1 MAMYKSASGKGNKAQ
16 SERMTAQAKS
26 VITKKSK
33 ATDSAR
39 RATKV
44 SGEKMNAQAK
54 SIATSK
60 AKASSASSRRMTGLA
75 GADAKARVAKTDAA
89 RKKPIKGKPGEY
101 VSTAWKKNQTKKSK
115 IGGLEILGAMLSP
128 RASVKDVMTGPKG
141 KRKSEVYVRGTY
153 KGAGSK

>member
-1 MAMYKSASGKGNKAQ
+1 MAMKKKASSPIDYPSGASGKAKKAQ
-16 SERMTAQAKS
+16 SDRMS
-26 VITKKSK
+26 S
-33 ATDSAR
+33 
-39 RATKV
+39 
-44 SGEKMNAQAK
+44 QAK

-60 AKASSASSRRMTGLA
+60 AKASSASSRRMTGLVGA
-75 GADAKARVAKTDAA
+75 GAKARVAKTDAA
-89 RKKPIKGKPGEY
+89 RKKPIMGKSGEY